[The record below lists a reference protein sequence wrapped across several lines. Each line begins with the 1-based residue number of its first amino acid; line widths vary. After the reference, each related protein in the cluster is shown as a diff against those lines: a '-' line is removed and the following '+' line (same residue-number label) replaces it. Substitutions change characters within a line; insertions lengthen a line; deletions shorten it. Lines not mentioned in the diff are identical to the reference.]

1 MVFASIRLPWINSSA
16 DLRLRNGK
24 QVKAIFSTSSVHPRD
39 RFDYW
44 HSLACKEIVGHDSV
58 PENRP
63 KFHAEI
69 KAAKFGNLDLVE
81 FSNSPMQVSHTLAHV
96 ERTRPDTV
104 FLCYQ
109 LLGSVLIVQNA
120 REVNLDAGSVMLLE
134 PRLPYDARFSRDS
147 KTLLIKVPR
156 RELRARIGGSRELI
170 GHRVT
175 AERADDDLALSVVA
189 KLPSLA
195 GKITSVME
203 EMVGNHVLDLI
214 GLSIARTTGSAS
226 VRLSNPKALLLGQ
239 IRSAVEARLIDPDLD
254 GQKVAD
260 IVGISVRYANALLAQ
275 QDSSLHRLI
284 LSRRLSRCRVALED
298 SNQIYRTIA
307 EIAQGWGFSDMTH
320 FGRCFK
326 AAYGVSPRECQKAA
340 AQSRKVI
347 GSASETAT

>member
-1 MVFASIRLPWINSSA
+1 MLCAFNRPPWTNSSA
-16 DLRLRNGK
+16 YLRLRNGK
-24 QVKAIFSTSSVHPRD
+24 HVETIFSTSSVHSRD

-44 HSLACKEIVGHDSV
+44 HSLACEKIVGHDSV
-58 PENRP
+58 PENRQT
-63 KFHAEI
+63 FQAEI

-96 ERTRPDTV
+96 ERTRPNTV

-109 LLGSVLIVQNA
+109 LSGSVLIVQNA
-120 REVNLDAGSVMLLE
+120 REVNLDVGSLMLLE
-134 PRLPYDARFSRDS
+134 PLLPYDARFSRDS

-156 RELRARIGGSRELI
+156 RELRARIGGNRELT
-170 GHRVT
+170 GRRVT
-175 AERADDDLALSVVA
+175 AERADDDLALSVAA

-195 GKITSVME
+195 GRTASITQ

-214 GLSIARTTGSAS
+214 GLSIARTIGSAT
-226 VRLSNPKALLLGQ
+226 VRVSHAKALLLGQ
-239 IRSAVEARLIDPDLD
+239 IRSVVEARLTDPELD

-260 IVGISVRYANALLAQ
+260 IVGISVRYANALLAE

-284 LSRRLSRCRVALED
+284 LSRRLSRCRFALEEP
-298 SNQIYRTIA
+298 NQVPRTIA

-326 AAYGVSPRECQKAA
+326 AAYGVSPREYQKAA
-340 AQSRKVI
+340 AQSRQ
-347 GSASETAT
+347 GLL